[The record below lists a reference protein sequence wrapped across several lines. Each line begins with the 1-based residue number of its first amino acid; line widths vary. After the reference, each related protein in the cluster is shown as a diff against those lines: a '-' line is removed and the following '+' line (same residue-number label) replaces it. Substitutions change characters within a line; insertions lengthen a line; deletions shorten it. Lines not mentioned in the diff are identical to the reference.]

1 MVLTME
7 EFRVLVKNCSIEA
20 GILASSIS
28 TRLTTNIGLNKN
40 TPFCFRF
47 PLEKRYFLSCSV
59 PLDVMENQCSDEGNF
74 PKTAETLLFMEDEIV
89 YRTEWGYADVKR
101 FHGQDRAS
109 ENNIVDEIEEE
120 IKRLKSLI
128 EVILD

>member
-7 EFRVLVKNCSIEA
+7 EFMVCVKKCSVEA
-20 GILASSIS
+20 GNISS
-28 TRLTTNIGLNKN
+28 RLNTNIGLNKN
-40 TPFCFRF
+40 TPFCFRV
-47 PLEKRYFLSCSV
+47 PLEKGYFLSCSV
-59 PLDVMENQCSDEGNF
+59 PPDVMENQCSDEGNF
-74 PKTAETLLFMEDEIV
+74 PKTAETLLFMEEEIV

-109 ENNIVDEIEEE
+109 EANIVDEIEEE

-128 EVILD
+128 EVIPD

>member
-7 EFRVLVKNCSIEA
+7 EFMVCVKKCSIEA
-20 GILASSIS
+20 GIIASSIS

-40 TPFCFRF
+40 TPFSFRV

-59 PLDVMENQCSDEGNF
+59 PPDVMENQCSDEGNF
-74 PKTAETLLFMEDEIV
+74 PKTTETLLFMEDEIV
-89 YRTEWGYADVKR
+89 YRTEWGYDDVKR

-109 ENNIVDEIEEE
+109 ETNIVDEIEEE

-128 EVILD
+128 EFIPD

>member
-1 MVLTME
+1 MILTME
-7 EFRVLVKNCSIEA
+7 EFIVCVKNCSIEA
-20 GILASSIS
+20 GIIASSIS

-40 TPFCFRF
+40 TPFSFRV

-59 PLDVMENQCSDEGNF
+59 PPDVMENQCSDEGNF
-74 PKTAETLLFMEDEIV
+74 PKTAETLLFREDEIV
-89 YRTEWGYADVKR
+89 YRTEWGYDDVKR

-128 EVILD
+128 EIIPD